1 MCRQDYPKY
10 EILFAVS
17 EADDPVIPLIEKLQ
31 REFPERSIR
40 LIVEIEQ
47 LGASRKTNSLC
58 RLVREAKHDLLVIND
73 SDVRVEEGYLRDVV
87 AGFSD
92 PRVGLVT
99 SLFRSESG
107 GGFAGNV
114 DAIGVPT
121 DSSAS
126 MLWERKFAKIDFAYG
141 WTMAIAKERLAE
153 IGGFEA
159 MVNLHSDD
167 FTLGNEVAKRGYRV
181 ELMRN
186 PVWMVFPEETLKD
199 FLKHELRWCIQLRN
213 LRPVGYLSMFL
224 TFGLAW
230 SLLVGLIV
238 PSGKVAG
245 MYFLVYLLLRLAMAW
260 VIGVWGLRDPA
271 VRTKLWLVPVRDTL
285 NLCLYVTSF
294 FFNTVEWRGT
304 RYRVRGTSLLPIQRV
319 QDSCGRGLGEG
330 VEVGLSERSEE
341 SACPGSTMLETHP
354 G

>member
-1 MCRQDYPKY
+1 MNWFQRLCLPPESQSATLQTLRHK
-10 EILFAVS
+10 ILLMPA
-17 EADDPVIPLIEKLQ
+17 
-31 REFPERSIR
+31 
-40 LIVEIEQ
+40 Q
-47 LGASRKTNSLC
+47 LRRTHNRPHLALPAS
-58 RLVREAKHDLLVIND
+58 
-73 SDVRVEEGYLRDVV
+73 V
-87 AGFSD
+87 AGE
-92 PRVGLVT
+92 
-99 SLFRSESG
+99 FRSESG

-153 IGGFEA
+153 IGGFET

-230 SLLVGLIV
+230 SLLVRTYRAIREGCGEVFPCLSGAPTGHGV
-238 PSGKVAG
+238 GHWCMGPSRSCGENQVMASAG
-245 MYFLVYLLLRLAMAW
+245 AGCPESLPICYEFLHQHCGVERHPLSRAGNFLAC
-260 VIGVWGLRDPA
+260 DPA
-271 VRTKLWLVPVRDTL
+271 CAR
-285 NLCLYVTSF
+285 
-294 FFNTVEWRGT
+294 
-304 RYRVRGTSLLPIQRV
+304 
-319 QDSCGRGLGEG
+319 
-330 VEVGLSERSEE
+330 
-341 SACPGSTMLETHP
+341 
-354 G
+354 